1 VIIIFALMKEFDV
14 VLLTDSRYVNPK
26 KIDSYIQ
33 NVLKEDGLLMDGL
46 EKLNLKTIKK
56 DWNDHN
62 FNWSSTKS
70 AIFRSTWDYFDQFS
84 NFRNWLDIVKDQCF
98 LINPYKQINWNLDKH
113 YLLDLQKKDLPI
125 VESVFVSKKSQLDL
139 ETISKS
145 KNWKNIVVKPTIS
158 GAARHTYHLKNNEIK
173 KFQNKWLS
181 LTNNEDFMVQEF
193 QKNILSSGEIAVM
206 LFGGKYSHSVLKKAK
221 KGDFRVQDDF
231 GGSVEIINPSLEIID
246 LAEKTVK
253 SLKTMPLYA
262 RVDIILDNGNN
273 PVISELEL
281 IEPEL
286 WFRFKEES
294 AYKLAEIVKDFLNKL
309 NC

>member
-1 VIIIFALMKEFDV
+1 MKEFDV

-26 KIDSYIQ
+26 KIDPYIQ
-33 NVLKEDGLLMDGL
+33 NVLKEDRLVMDGL
-46 EKLNLKTIKK
+46 EKLNLRTIKK
-56 DWNDHN
+56 DWNDTN

-84 NFRNWLDIVKDQCF
+84 NFRNWLELVKEQCY
-98 LINPYKQINWNLDKH
+98 LINPYEQINWNLDKH
-113 YLLDLQKKDLPI
+113 YLLDLQKLDLPI
-125 VESVFVSKKSQLDL
+125 VESVFVSKKKQLNL

-145 KNWKNIVVKPTIS
+145 KNWKDIVIKPTIS
-158 GAARHTYHLKNNEIK
+158 GAARHTYHLKNDEIK
-173 KFQNKWLS
+173 KFQDKWLS
-181 LTNNEDFMVQEF
+181 LTNDEDFMVQEF
-193 QKNILSSGEIAVM
+193 QKNILSTGEIAVM
-206 LFGGKYSHSVLKKAK
+206 IFGGEYSHSVLKKAK

-231 GGSVEIINPSLEIID
+231 GGSVEKINPSLEIIE

-262 RVDIILDNGNN
+262 RVDIIFDNGSN

>member
-1 VIIIFALMKEFDV
+1 MKEFDV

-26 KIDSYIQ
+26 KIDPYIQ
-33 NVLKEDGLLMDGL
+33 NVLKEDRLVMDGL
-46 EKLNLKTIKK
+46 EKLNLRTIIK
-56 DWNDHN
+56 DWNDTN

-84 NFRNWLDIVKDQCF
+84 NFRNWLELVKEQCY
-98 LINPYKQINWNLDKH
+98 LINPYEQINWNLDKH
-113 YLLDLQKKDLPI
+113 YLLDLQKLDLPI
-125 VESVFVSKKSQLDL
+125 VESVFVSKKTQLNL

-145 KNWKNIVVKPTIS
+145 KNWKDIVIKPTIS
-158 GAARHTYHLKNNEIK
+158 GAARHTYHLKNDEIK
-173 KFQNKWLS
+173 KFQDKWLS

-193 QKNILSSGEIAVM
+193 QKNILSTGEIAVM
-206 LFGGKYSHSVLKKAK
+206 LFGGEYSHSVLKKAK

-231 GGSVEIINPSLEIID
+231 GGSVEIINPSLEIIE

-262 RVDIILDNGNN
+262 RVDIIFDNGSN

>member
-1 VIIIFALMKEFDV
+1 MKEFDV

-26 KIDSYIQ
+26 KIDPYIQ
-33 NVLKEDGLLMDGL
+33 NVLKEDRLVMDGL
-46 EKLNLKTIKK
+46 DKLNLRTIKK
-56 DWNDHN
+56 DWNDTY

-84 NFRNWLDIVKDQCF
+84 NFRNWLELVKEQCY
-98 LINPYKQINWNLDKH
+98 LINPYEQINWNLDKH
-113 YLLDLQKKDLPI
+113 YLLDLQKLDLPI
-125 VESVFVSKKSQLDL
+125 VESVFVSKKTQLNL

-145 KNWKNIVVKPTIS
+145 KNWKDIVIKPTIS
-158 GAARHTYHLKNNEIK
+158 GAARHTYHLKNDEIK
-173 KFQNKWLS
+173 KFQDKWIS

-206 LFGGKYSHSVLKKAK
+206 IFGGEYSHSVLKKAK

-231 GGSVEIINPSLEIID
+231 GGSVEKINPSLKIIE

-262 RVDIILDNGNN
+262 RVDIIFDNDSN

>member
-1 VIIIFALMKEFDV
+1 MKEFDV

-26 KIDSYIQ
+26 KIDPYIQ
-33 NVLKEDGLLMDGL
+33 NVLKEDRLVMDGL
-46 EKLNLKTIKK
+46 EKLNLRTIKK
-56 DWNDHN
+56 DWNDTN

-84 NFRNWLDIVKDQCF
+84 NFRNWLELVKEQCY
-98 LINPYKQINWNLDKH
+98 LINPYEQINWNLDKH
-113 YLLDLQKKDLPI
+113 YLLDLQKLDLPI
-125 VESVFVSKKSQLDL
+125 VESVFVSKKTQLNL

-145 KNWKNIVVKPTIS
+145 KNWKDIVIKPTIS
-158 GAARHTYHLKNNEIK
+158 GAARHTYHLKNDEIK
-173 KFQNKWLS
+173 KFQDKWLS
-181 LTNNEDFMVQEF
+181 LTNSEDFMVQEF

-206 LFGGKYSHSVLKKAK
+206 IFGGEYSHSVLKKAK
-221 KGDFRVQDDF
+221 RGDFRVQDDF
-231 GGSVEIINPSLEIID
+231 GGSVEKINPSLEIIE

-262 RVDIILDNGNN
+262 RVDIIFDNGSN

>member
-1 VIIIFALMKEFDV
+1 MKEFDV

-26 KIDSYIQ
+26 KIDPYIQ
-33 NVLKEDGLLMDGL
+33 NVLKEDRLVMDGL
-46 EKLNLKTIKK
+46 EKLNLRTIKK
-56 DWNDHN
+56 DWNDTN

-84 NFRNWLDIVKDQCF
+84 NFRNWLELVKEQCY
-98 LINPYKQINWNLDKH
+98 LINPYEQINWNLDKH
-113 YLLDLQKKDLPI
+113 YLLDLQKLDLPI
-125 VESVFVSKKSQLDL
+125 VESVFVSKKTQLNL

-145 KNWKNIVVKPTIS
+145 KNWKDIVIKPTIS
-158 GAARHTYHLKNNEIK
+158 GAARHTYHLKNYEIK
-173 KFQNKWLS
+173 KFQDKWLS

-206 LFGGKYSHSVLKKAK
+206 IFGGEYSHSVLKKAK

-231 GGSVEIINPSLEIID
+231 GGSVEKINPSLEIIE

-253 SLKTMPLYA
+253 SLKTMPIYA
-262 RVDIILDNGNN
+262 RVDIIFDNDSN

>member
-1 VIIIFALMKEFDV
+1 MKEYDV

-26 KIDSYIQ
+26 KIDPYIK
-33 NVLKEDGLLMDGL
+33 NVLKEDGLVMDGL
-46 EKLNLKTIKK
+46 EKLNLRNIKK
-56 DWNDHN
+56 DWNDTN

-70 AIFRSTWDYFDQFS
+70 AIFRSTWNYFDQFS
-84 NFRNWLDIVKDQCF
+84 NFRNWLKLVKDQCY
-98 LINPYKQINWNLDKH
+98 LINPYEQINWNLDKH
-113 YLLDLQKKDLPI
+113 YLLDLQKLDLPI
-125 VESVFVSKKSQLDL
+125 VESVFVSKKTQLDL

-145 KNWKNIVVKPTIS
+145 KNWKDIVIKPTIS
-158 GAARHTYHLKNNEIK
+158 GAARHTYHLKNDEIK
-173 KFQNKWLS
+173 KFQDKWLS

-193 QKNILSSGEIAVM
+193 QKNIISSGEIAVM
-206 LFGGKYSHSVLKKAK
+206 IFGGQYSHSVLKKAK

-231 GGSVEIINPSLEIID
+231 GGSVEKINPPLKIIE

-253 SLKTMPLYA
+253 SLKSMPLYA
-262 RVDIILDNGNN
+262 RVDIIFDNGNN

-281 IEPEL
+281 VEPEL

>member
-1 VIIIFALMKEFDV
+1 MKEFDV

-26 KIDSYIQ
+26 KIDPYIQ
-33 NVLKEDGLLMDGL
+33 NVLKEDRLVMDGL
-46 EKLNLKTIKK
+46 EKLNLRTIKK
-56 DWNDHN
+56 DWNDTN

-84 NFRNWLDIVKDQCF
+84 NFRNWLELVKEQCY
-98 LINPYKQINWNLDKH
+98 LINPYEQINWNLDKH
-113 YLLDLQKKDLPI
+113 YLLDLQKLDLPI
-125 VESVFVSKKSQLDL
+125 VESVFVSKKTQLNL

-145 KNWKNIVVKPTIS
+145 KNWKDIVIKPTIS
-158 GAARHTYHLKNNEIK
+158 GAARHTYHLKNDEIK
-173 KFQNKWLS
+173 KFQDKWLS

-193 QKNILSSGEIAVM
+193 QKNILSTGEIAVM
-206 LFGGKYSHSVLKKAK
+206 LFGGEYSHSVLKKAK

-231 GGSVEIINPSLEIID
+231 GGSVEKINPSLEIIE

-262 RVDIILDNGNN
+262 RVDIIFDNGSN

-294 AYKLAEIVKDFLNKL
+294 AFKLAEIVKDFLNKL

>member
-1 VIIIFALMKEFDV
+1 MKEFDV

-26 KIDSYIQ
+26 KIDPYIQ
-33 NVLKEDGLLMDGL
+33 NVLKEDRLVMDGL
-46 EKLNLKTIKK
+46 EKLNLRTIKK
-56 DWNDHN
+56 DWNDTN

-84 NFRNWLDIVKDQCF
+84 NFRNWLELVKEQCY
-98 LINPYKQINWNLDKH
+98 LINPYEQINWNLDKH
-113 YLLDLQKKDLPI
+113 YLLDLQKLDLPI
-125 VESVFVSKKSQLDL
+125 VESVFVSKKTQLNL

-145 KNWKNIVVKPTIS
+145 KNWKDIVIKPTIS
-158 GAARHTYHLKNNEIK
+158 GAARHTYHLKNDEIK
-173 KFQNKWLS
+173 KFQDKWLS

-193 QKNILSSGEIAVM
+193 QKNILSTGEIAVM
-206 LFGGKYSHSVLKKAK
+206 IFGGEYSHSVLKKAK

-231 GGSVEIINPSLEIID
+231 GGSVEKINPSLEIIE

-253 SLKTMPLYA
+253 SLKTMPIYA
-262 RVDIILDNGNN
+262 RVDIIFDNGSN

>member
-1 VIIIFALMKEFDV
+1 MKVFDV
-14 VLLTDSRYVNPK
+14 VLLTDSRYVNPS
-26 KIDSYIQ
+26 KIDPYIQ
-33 NVLKEDGLLMDGL
+33 NVLKEDGLVMEGL

-56 DWNDHN
+56 DWNDTN

-84 NFRNWLDIVKDQCF
+84 NFRNWLDIVKDQCY
-98 LINPYKQINWNLDKH
+98 LINPYGQINWNLDKH
-113 YLLDLQKKDLPI
+113 YLLDLQKLDLPI
-125 VESVFVSKKSQLDL
+125 VESIFVSKKTQLNI

-145 KNWKNIVVKPTIS
+145 KNWKDIVIKPTIS
-158 GAARHTYHLKNNEIK
+158 GAARHTYHLKNDEIK
-173 KFQNKWLS
+173 KFQYKWLS

-206 LFGGKYSHSVLKKAK
+206 LFGGEYSHSVLKKAK

-231 GGSVEIINPSLEIID
+231 GGSVEKINPSLDIIK
-246 LAEKTVK
+246 LAEKTIK

-262 RVDIILDNGNN
+262 RVDIIFDNGNK

-286 WFRFKEES
+286 WFRFKKES
-294 AYKLAEIVKDFLNKL
+294 AYKLAEFVKDFLNKL

>member
-1 VIIIFALMKEFDV
+1 MKEFDV

-26 KIDSYIQ
+26 KIDPYIQ
-33 NVLKEDGLLMDGL
+33 NVLKEDRLVMDGL
-46 EKLNLKTIKK
+46 EKLNLRTIKK
-56 DWNDHN
+56 DWNDTN

-84 NFRNWLDIVKDQCF
+84 NFRNWLELVKEQCY
-98 LINPYKQINWNLDKH
+98 LINPYEQINWNLDKH
-113 YLLDLQKKDLPI
+113 YLLDLQKLDLPI
-125 VESVFVSKKSQLDL
+125 VESVFVSKKTQLNL

-145 KNWKNIVVKPTIS
+145 KNWKDIVIKPTIS
-158 GAARHTYHLKNNEIK
+158 GAARHTYHLKNHEIK
-173 KFQNKWLS
+173 KFQDKWLS

-193 QKNILSSGEIAVM
+193 QKNILSTGEIAVM
-206 LFGGKYSHSVLKKAK
+206 IFGGEYSHSVLKKAK

-231 GGSVEIINPSLEIID
+231 GGSVEKIIPSLEIIE

-262 RVDIILDNGNN
+262 RVDIIFDNGSN

-294 AYKLAEIVKDFLNKL
+294 
-309 NC
+309 

>member
-1 VIIIFALMKEFDV
+1 MKEFDV

-26 KIDSYIQ
+26 KIDPYIQ
-33 NVLKEDGLLMDGL
+33 NVLKEDRLVMDGL
-46 EKLNLKTIKK
+46 EKLNLRTIKK
-56 DWNDHN
+56 DWNDTN

-84 NFRNWLDIVKDQCF
+84 NFRNWLELVKEQCY
-98 LINPYKQINWNLDKH
+98 LINPYEQINWNLDKH
-113 YLLDLQKKDLPI
+113 YLLDLQKLDLPI
-125 VESVFVSKKSQLDL
+125 VESVFVSKKTQLNL

-145 KNWKNIVVKPTIS
+145 KNWKDIVIKPTIS
-158 GAARHTYHLKNNEIK
+158 GAARHTYHLKNDEIK
-173 KFQNKWLS
+173 KFQDKWLS

-193 QKNILSSGEIAVM
+193 QKNILSTGEIAVM
-206 LFGGKYSHSVLKKAK
+206 LFGGEYSHSVLKKAK

-231 GGSVEIINPSLEIID
+231 GGSVEIINPSLEIIE
-246 LAEKTVK
+246 LAKKTVK

-262 RVDIILDNGNN
+262 RVDIIFDNGSN

-294 AYKLAEIVKDFLNKL
+294 AFKLAEIVKDFLNKL

>member
-1 VIIIFALMKEFDV
+1 MKEFDV

-26 KIDSYIQ
+26 KIDPYIQ
-33 NVLKEDGLLMDGL
+33 NVLKEDRLVMDGL
-46 EKLNLKTIKK
+46 EKLNLRTIKK
-56 DWNDHN
+56 DWNDTN

-84 NFRNWLDIVKDQCF
+84 NFRNWLELVKEQCY
-98 LINPYKQINWNLDKH
+98 LINPYEQINWNLDKH
-113 YLLDLQKKDLPI
+113 YLLDLQKLDLPI
-125 VESVFVSKKSQLDL
+125 VESVFVSKKTQLNL

-145 KNWKNIVVKPTIS
+145 KNWKDIVIKPTIS
-158 GAARHTYHLKNNEIK
+158 GAARHTYHLKNDEIK
-173 KFQNKWLS
+173 KFQDKWLS
-181 LTNNEDFMVQEF
+181 LTNNEDFMFQEF
-193 QKNILSSGEIAVM
+193 HKNILSTGEIAVM
-206 LFGGKYSHSVLKKAK
+206 LFGGEYSHSVLKKAK

-231 GGSVEIINPSLEIID
+231 GGSVEKINPSLEIIE

-253 SLKTMPLYA
+253 SLKTMPIYA
-262 RVDIILDNGNN
+262 RVDIIFDNGSN

>member
-1 VIIIFALMKEFDV
+1 MKEFDV

-193 QKNILSSGEIAVM
+193 QKNILSYGEIAVM

>member
-1 VIIIFALMKEFDV
+1 MKEYDV
-14 VLLTDSRYVNPK
+14 ILLTDSRYVNPK
-26 KIDSYIQ
+26 KIDPYIQ
-33 NVLKEDGLLMDGL
+33 NVLKEDGLVMDGL
-46 EKLNLKTIKK
+46 EKLNLKIIKK
-56 DWNDHN
+56 DWNDHK
-62 FNWSSTKS
+62 FKWSSTKS

-84 NFRNWLDIVKDQCF
+84 NFRSWLDIVKEQCF
-98 LINPYKQINWNLDKH
+98 LINPYEQINWNLDKH

-125 VESVFVSKKSQLDL
+125 VESVFVPKKNELNL

-145 KNWKNIVVKPTIS
+145 KNWKDIVIKPTIS
-158 GAARHTYHLKNNEIK
+158 GAARHTYHLKNDEIK
-173 KFQNKWLS
+173 KFQDKWLS

-206 LFGGKYSHSVLKKAK
+206 LFGGEYSHSVLKKAK

-231 GGSVEIINPSLEIID
+231 GGSVEKINPSLEIIE

-253 SLKTMPLYA
+253 NLKNMPLYA
-262 RVDIILDNGNN
+262 RVDIIFDNDNN

>member
-1 VIIIFALMKEFDV
+1 MKEFDV

-26 KIDSYIQ
+26 KIDPYIQ
-33 NVLKEDGLLMDGL
+33 NVLKEDRLVMDGL
-46 EKLNLKTIKK
+46 EKLNLRTIKK
-56 DWNDHN
+56 DWNDTN

-84 NFRNWLDIVKDQCF
+84 NFRNWLDIVKDQCY
-98 LINPYKQINWNLDKH
+98 LINPYEQINWNLDKH
-113 YLLDLQKKDLPI
+113 YLLDLQKLDLPI
-125 VESVFVSKKSQLDL
+125 VESIFVSKKTQLNL

-145 KNWKNIVVKPTIS
+145 KNWKDIVIKPTIS
-158 GAARHTYHLKNNEIK
+158 GAARHTYHLKNDEIK
-173 KFQNKWLS
+173 KFQDKWVS

-206 LFGGKYSHSVLKKAK
+206 LFGGEYSHSVLKKAK

-231 GGSVEIINPSLEIID
+231 GGSVEKINPSLDIIK
-246 LAEKTVK
+246 LAEKTIK

-262 RVDIILDNGNN
+262 RVDIIFDNGNK

-286 WFRFKEES
+286 WFRFKKES
-294 AYKLAEIVKDFLNKL
+294 AYKLAEFVKDFLNKL

>member
-1 VIIIFALMKEFDV
+1 MKEFDV

-26 KIDSYIQ
+26 KIDPYIQ
-33 NVLKEDGLLMDGL
+33 NVIKEDRLVMDGL
-46 EKLNLKTIKK
+46 EKLDLRTIKK
-56 DWNDHN
+56 DWNDTN

-84 NFRNWLDIVKDQCF
+84 NFRNWLELVKEQCY
-98 LINPYKQINWNLDKH
+98 LINPYEQINWNLDKH
-113 YLLDLQKKDLPI
+113 YLLDLQKLDLPI
-125 VESVFVSKKSQLDL
+125 VESVFVSKKTQLKL

-145 KNWKNIVVKPTIS
+145 KNWKDIVIKPTIS
-158 GAARHTYHLKNNEIK
+158 GAARHTYHLKNDEIK
-173 KFQNKWLS
+173 KFQDKWLS
-181 LTNNEDFMVQEF
+181 LTNSEDFMVQEF

-206 LFGGKYSHSVLKKAK
+206 IFGGEYSHSVLKKAK
-221 KGDFRVQDDF
+221 RGDFRVQDDF
-231 GGSVEIINPSLEIID
+231 GGSVEKINPSLEIIE

-253 SLKTMPLYA
+253 SLKTMPIYA
-262 RVDIILDNGNN
+262 RVDIIFDNDSN

>member
-1 VIIIFALMKEFDV
+1 MKEFDV

-26 KIDSYIQ
+26 KIDPYIQ
-33 NVLKEDGLLMDGL
+33 NVLKEDRLVMDGL
-46 EKLNLKTIKK
+46 EKLNLRTIKK
-56 DWNDHN
+56 DWNDTN

-84 NFRNWLDIVKDQCF
+84 NFRNWLELVKEQCY
-98 LINPYKQINWNLDKH
+98 LINPYEQINWNLDKH
-113 YLLDLQKKDLPI
+113 YLLDLQKLDLPI
-125 VESVFVSKKSQLDL
+125 VESVFVSKKKQLNL

-145 KNWKNIVVKPTIS
+145 KNWKDIVIKPTIS
-158 GAARHTYHLKNNEIK
+158 GAARHTYHLKNDEIK
-173 KFQNKWLS
+173 KFQDKWLS

-193 QKNILSSGEIAVM
+193 QKNILSTGEIAVM
-206 LFGGKYSHSVLKKAK
+206 IFGGEYSHSVLKKAK

-231 GGSVEIINPSLEIID
+231 GGSVEKINPSLEIIE

-262 RVDIILDNGNN
+262 RVDIIFDNGSN

>member
-1 VIIIFALMKEFDV
+1 MKEFDV

-26 KIDSYIQ
+26 KIDPYIQ
-33 NVLKEDGLLMDGL
+33 NVLKEDGLVMDGL

-56 DWNDHN
+56 DWNDHK
-62 FNWSSTKS
+62 FKWSSTKS

-98 LINPYKQINWNLDKH
+98 LINPYEQINWNLDKH

-125 VESVFVSKKSQLDL
+125 VESVFVPKKKELDL

-158 GAARHTYHLKNNEIK
+158 GAARHTYHLKKNEIK
-173 KFQNKWLS
+173 NFQNKWLS
-181 LTNNEDFMVQEF
+181 LTNDEDFMVQEF

-206 LFGGKYSHSVLKKAK
+206 LFGGEYSHSVLKKAK

-231 GGSVEIINPSLEIID
+231 GGSVEIINASTEIID

-262 RVDIILDNGNN
+262 RVDIILDNGNS

-309 NC
+309 N

>member
-1 VIIIFALMKEFDV
+1 MKEFDV
-14 VLLTDSRYVNPK
+14 VLLTDSRYVNPN
-26 KIDSYIQ
+26 KIDPYIE
-33 NVLKEDGLLMDGL
+33 NVLKEDGLVIDGL
-46 EKLNLKTIKK
+46 EKLNLRTIKK
-56 DWNDHN
+56 DWNDTN

-84 NFRNWLDIVKDQCF
+84 NFRNWLELVKKQCY
-98 LINPYKQINWNLDKH
+98 LINPYGQINWNLDKH
-113 YLLDLQKKDLPI
+113 YLLDLQKLDLPI
-125 VESVFVSKKSQLDL
+125 VESVFVSKKTQLNL

-145 KNWKNIVVKPTIS
+145 KNWKDIVIKPTIS
-158 GAARHTYHLKNNEIK
+158 GAARHTYHLKNDEIK
-173 KFQNKWLS
+173 KFQDKWIS

-206 LFGGKYSHSVLKKAK
+206 LFGGEYSHSVLKKAK

-231 GGSVEIINPSLEIID
+231 GGSVEKINPSLEIIE

-253 SLKTMPLYA
+253 SLKTLPLYA
-262 RVDIILDNGNN
+262 RVDIIFDNVNN

>member
-1 VIIIFALMKEFDV
+1 MKEFDV

-26 KIDSYIQ
+26 KIDPYIQ
-33 NVLKEDGLLMDGL
+33 NVLKEDGLVMDGL

-56 DWNDHN
+56 DWNDHK
-62 FNWSSTKS
+62 FKWSSTKS

-98 LINPYKQINWNLDKH
+98 LINPYEQINWNLDKH
-113 YLLDLQKKDLPI
+113 YLLDLQKKDIPI
-125 VESVFVSKKSQLDL
+125 VESVFVPKKKELDL
-139 ETISKS
+139 ETISRS

-158 GAARHTYHLKNNEIK
+158 GAARHTYYLKKNEIK
-173 KFQNKWLS
+173 NFQNKWLS
-181 LTNNEDFMVQEF
+181 LTNDEDFMVQEF

-206 LFGGKYSHSVLKKAK
+206 LFGGEYSHSVLKKAK

-231 GGSVEIINPSLEIID
+231 GGSVEIINPSTEIID

-262 RVDIILDNGNN
+262 RVDIILDNGNS

>member
-1 VIIIFALMKEFDV
+1 MKEFDV

-56 DWNDHN
+56 DWNDHK
-62 FNWSSTKS
+62 FKWSSTKS

-193 QKNILSSGEIAVM
+193 QKNILSYGEIAVM

>member
-1 VIIIFALMKEFDV
+1 MKVFDV
-14 VLLTDSRYVNPK
+14 VLLTDSRYVNPS
-26 KIDSYIQ
+26 KIDPYIQ
-33 NVLKEDGLLMDGL
+33 NVLKEDGLVMEGL

-56 DWNDHN
+56 DWNDTN

-84 NFRNWLDIVKDQCF
+84 NFRNWLDIVKDQCY
-98 LINPYKQINWNLDKH
+98 LINPYEQINWNLDKH
-113 YLLDLQKKDLPI
+113 YLLDLQKLDLPI
-125 VESVFVSKKSQLDL
+125 VESIFVSKKTQLNL

-145 KNWKNIVVKPTIS
+145 KNWKDIVIKPTIS
-158 GAARHTYHLKNNEIK
+158 GAARHTYHLKNDEIK
-173 KFQNKWLS
+173 KFQDKWVS

-206 LFGGKYSHSVLKKAK
+206 LFGGEYSHSVLKKAK

-231 GGSVEIINPSLEIID
+231 GGSVEKINPSLDIIK
-246 LAEKTVK
+246 LAEKTIK

-262 RVDIILDNGNN
+262 RVDIIFDNGNK

-286 WFRFKEES
+286 WFRFKKES
-294 AYKLAEIVKDFLNKL
+294 AYKLAEFVKDFLNKL

>member
-1 VIIIFALMKEFDV
+1 MKEFDV
-14 VLLTDSRYVNPK
+14 VLLTDSRYVNPS
-26 KIDSYIQ
+26 KIDPYIQ
-33 NVLKEDGLLMDGL
+33 NVLKEDRLVMDGL
-46 EKLNLKTIKK
+46 EEFNLKTIKK
-56 DWNDHN
+56 DWNDTN

-70 AIFRSTWDYFDQFS
+70 AIFRSTWDYFDQFF
-84 NFRNWLDIVKDQCF
+84 NFRNWLDIVKDQCY
-98 LINPYKQINWNLDKH
+98 LINPYGQINWNLDKH
-113 YLLDLQKKDLPI
+113 YLLDLQKLDLPI
-125 VESVFVSKKSQLDL
+125 VESIFVSKKTQLNL
-139 ETISKS
+139 KTISKT
-145 KNWKNIVVKPTIS
+145 KNWKDIVIKPTIS
-158 GAARHTYHLKNNEIK
+158 GAARHTYHLKNDEIK
-173 KFQNKWLS
+173 NFQDKWLS

-193 QKNILSSGEIAVM
+193 QKNILSLGEIAVM
-206 LFGGKYSHSVLKKAK
+206 LFGGEYSHSVLKKAK

-231 GGSVEIINPSLEIID
+231 GGSVEKINPSLEIIK

-253 SLKTMPLYA
+253 SLKTIPLYA
-262 RVDIILDNGNN
+262 RVDIIFDNINK

>member
-1 VIIIFALMKEFDV
+1 MKEFDV
-14 VLLTDSRYVNPK
+14 VLLTDSRYVNPS
-26 KIDSYIQ
+26 KIDPYIQ
-33 NVLKEDGLLMDGL
+33 NVLTEDGLVMEGL

-56 DWNDHN
+56 DWNDTN

-84 NFRNWLDIVKDQCF
+84 NFRNWLDIVKDQCY
-98 LINPYKQINWNLDKH
+98 LINPYGQINWNLDKH
-113 YLLDLQKKDLPI
+113 YLLDLQKLDLPI
-125 VESVFVSKKSQLDL
+125 VESIFVSKKTQLNL

-145 KNWKNIVVKPTIS
+145 KNWKDIVIKPTIS
-158 GAARHTYHLKNNEIK
+158 GAARHTYHLKNDEIK
-173 KFQNKWLS
+173 KFQDKWVS

-206 LFGGKYSHSVLKKAK
+206 LFGGEYSHSVLKKAK

-231 GGSVEIINPSLEIID
+231 GGSVEKINPSLDIIK
-246 LAEKTVK
+246 LAEKTIK

-262 RVDIILDNGNN
+262 RVDIIFDNGNK

-286 WFRFKEES
+286 WFRFKKES
-294 AYKLAEIVKDFLNKL
+294 AYKLAEFVKDFLNKL

>member
-1 VIIIFALMKEFDV
+1 MKEFDV

-26 KIDSYIQ
+26 KIDPYIQ
-33 NVLKEDGLLMDGL
+33 NVLKEDRLVMDGL
-46 EKLNLKTIKK
+46 EKLNLRTIKK
-56 DWNDHN
+56 DWNDTN

-84 NFRNWLDIVKDQCF
+84 NFRNWLELVKEQCY
-98 LINPYKQINWNLDKH
+98 LINPYEQINWNLDKH
-113 YLLDLQKKDLPI
+113 YLLDLQKLDLPI
-125 VESVFVSKKSQLDL
+125 VESVFVSKKTQLNL

-145 KNWKNIVVKPTIS
+145 KNWKDIVIKPTIS
-158 GAARHTYHLKNNEIK
+158 GAARHTYHLKNDEIK
-173 KFQNKWLS
+173 KFQDKWLS

-193 QKNILSSGEIAVM
+193 QKNILSTGEIAVM
-206 LFGGKYSHSVLKKAK
+206 LFGGEYSHSVLKKAK

-231 GGSVEIINPSLEIID
+231 GGSVEKINPSLEIIE

-253 SLKTMPLYA
+253 SLKTMPLYG
-262 RVDIILDNGNN
+262 RVDIILDNGSN

>member
-1 VIIIFALMKEFDV
+1 MKEFDV

-262 RVDIILDNGNN
+262 RVDIIFDNGSN

>member
-1 VIIIFALMKEFDV
+1 MKEFDV

-26 KIDSYIQ
+26 KIDPYIQ
-33 NVLKEDGLLMDGL
+33 NVLKEDRLVMDGL
-46 EKLNLKTIKK
+46 EKLNLRTIKK
-56 DWNDHN
+56 DWNDTN

-84 NFRNWLDIVKDQCF
+84 NFRNWLELVKEQCY
-98 LINPYKQINWNLDKH
+98 LINPYEQINWNLDKH
-113 YLLDLQKKDLPI
+113 YLLDLQKLDLPI
-125 VESVFVSKKSQLDL
+125 VESVFVSKKTQLNL

-145 KNWKNIVVKPTIS
+145 KNWKDIVIKPTIS
-158 GAARHTYHLKNNEIK
+158 GAARHTYHLKNDEIK
-173 KFQNKWLS
+173 KFQDKWLS
-181 LTNNEDFMVQEF
+181 LTNSEDFMVQEF
-193 QKNILSSGEIAVM
+193 QKNILSTGEIAVM
-206 LFGGKYSHSVLKKAK
+206 IFGGEYSHSVLKKAK

-231 GGSVEIINPSLEIID
+231 GGSVEKINPSLEIIE

-253 SLKTMPLYA
+253 SLKTMPIYA
-262 RVDIILDNGNN
+262 RVDIIFDNGSN

>member
-1 VIIIFALMKEFDV
+1 MKEFDV
-14 VLLTDSRYVNPK
+14 VLLTDSRYVNPT
-26 KIDSYIQ
+26 KIDPYIQ
-33 NVLKEDGLLMDGL
+33 NVLNEDGLVMDGL
-46 EKLNLKTIKK
+46 EKLNLRTIKK
-56 DWNDHN
+56 DWNDTK

-84 NFRNWLDIVKDQCF
+84 SFRNWLDLVKDECY
-98 LINPYKQINWNLDKH
+98 LINPYEQINWNLDKH
-113 YLLDLQKKDLPI
+113 YLLDLQKLDLPI
-125 VESVFVSKKSQLDL
+125 VESIFVSKKTQLNL

-145 KNWKNIVVKPTIS
+145 KNWKDIVIKPTIS
-158 GAARHTYHLKNNEIK
+158 GAARHTYHLKNDEIK
-173 KFQNKWLS
+173 KFQDKWLS

-193 QKNILSSGEIAVM
+193 QKNILSTGEIAVM
-206 LFGGKYSHSVLKKAK
+206 LFGGEYSHSVLKKAK

-231 GGSVEIINPSLEIID
+231 GGTVEKINPSLEIIE

-253 SLKTMPLYA
+253 SLKTIPFYG
-262 RVDIILDNGNN
+262 RVDIIFDNGNN

-294 AYKLAEIVKDFLNKL
+294 AYKLAEIIKDFLNKL

>member
-1 VIIIFALMKEFDV
+1 MKEFDV
-14 VLLTDSRYVNPK
+14 VLLTDSRYVNPT
-26 KIDSYIQ
+26 KIDPYIQ
-33 NVLKEDGLLMDGL
+33 NVLKEDGLVMEGL
-46 EKLNLKTIKK
+46 EKLNLRTIKK
-56 DWNDHN
+56 DWNDTS
-62 FNWSSTKS
+62 FNWSLTKS

-84 NFRNWLDIVKDQCF
+84 NFRNWLDLVKNQCY
-98 LINPYKQINWNLDKH
+98 LINPYQQINWNLDKH
-113 YLLDLQKKDLPI
+113 YLLDLQKLDLPI
-125 VESVFVSKKSQLDL
+125 VESVFVSRKTNFNL
-139 ETISKS
+139 ETISKN
-145 KNWKNIVVKPTIS
+145 KNWKEIVVKPTIS
-158 GAARHTYHLKNNEIK
+158 GAARHTYHLKNDEIK
-173 KFQNKWLS
+173 NFQDKWIS

-193 QKNILSSGEIAVM
+193 QNNILSSGEIAVM

-231 GGSVEIINPSLEIID
+231 GGSVEKINPSLEIIE

-262 RVDIILDNGNN
+262 RVDIIFDNGNN
-273 PVISELEL
+273 PAISELEL

-294 AYKLAEIVKDFLNKL
+294 AHKLAEIVKDFLNKL

>member
-1 VIIIFALMKEFDV
+1 MKEFDV

-26 KIDSYIQ
+26 KIDPYIQ
-33 NVLKEDGLLMDGL
+33 NVLKEDRLVMDGL
-46 EKLNLKTIKK
+46 EKLNLRTIKK
-56 DWNDHN
+56 DWNDTN

-84 NFRNWLDIVKDQCF
+84 NFRNWLELVKEQCY
-98 LINPYKQINWNLDKH
+98 LINPYEQINWNLDKH
-113 YLLDLQKKDLPI
+113 YLLDLQKLDLPI
-125 VESVFVSKKSQLDL
+125 VESVFVSKKTQLNL

-145 KNWKNIVVKPTIS
+145 KNWKDIVIKPTIS
-158 GAARHTYHLKNNEIK
+158 GAARHTYHLKNDEIK
-173 KFQNKWLS
+173 KFQDKWLS

-206 LFGGKYSHSVLKKAK
+206 IFGGEYSHSVLKKAK

-231 GGSVEIINPSLEIID
+231 GGSVEIINPSLEIIE

-262 RVDIILDNGNN
+262 RVDIIFDNGSN

>member
-1 VIIIFALMKEFDV
+1 MKEFDV

-26 KIDSYIQ
+26 KIDPYIQ
-33 NVLKEDGLLMDGL
+33 NFLKEDGLVMNGL
-46 EKLNLKTIKK
+46 EKLNLRTIKK
-56 DWNDHN
+56 DWNDTN

-84 NFRNWLDIVKDQCF
+84 NFRNWLELVKEQCY
-98 LINPYKQINWNLDKH
+98 LINPYEQINWNLDKH
-113 YLLDLQKKDLPI
+113 YLLDLQKLDLPI
-125 VESVFVSKKSQLDL
+125 VESVFVSKKTQLNLD
-139 ETISKS
+139 TISKS
-145 KNWKNIVVKPTIS
+145 KNWKDIVIKPTIS
-158 GAARHTYHLKNNEIK
+158 GAARHTYHLKNDEIK
-173 KFQNKWLS
+173 KFQDKWLS

-193 QKNILSSGEIAVM
+193 QKNILSTGEIAVM
-206 LFGGKYSHSVLKKAK
+206 LFGGEYSHSVLKKAK

-231 GGSVEIINPSLEIID
+231 GGSVEKINPSLEIIE

-262 RVDIILDNGNN
+262 RVDIIFDNGSN

>member
-1 VIIIFALMKEFDV
+1 MKEFDV

-26 KIDSYIQ
+26 KIDPYIQ
-33 NVLKEDGLLMDGL
+33 NVLKEDRLVMDGL
-46 EKLNLKTIKK
+46 EKLNLRTIKK
-56 DWNDHN
+56 DWNDTN

-84 NFRNWLDIVKDQCF
+84 NFRNWLELVKEQCY

-113 YLLDLQKKDLPI
+113 YLLDLQKLDLPI
-125 VESVFVSKKSQLDL
+125 VESVFVSKKTQLNL

-145 KNWKNIVVKPTIS
+145 KNWKDIVIKPTIS
-158 GAARHTYHLKNNEIK
+158 GAARHTYHLKNDEIK
-173 KFQNKWLS
+173 KFQEKWIS

-206 LFGGKYSHSVLKKAK
+206 IFGGEYSHSVLKKAK

-231 GGSVEIINPSLEIID
+231 GGSVEKINPSLKIIE

-262 RVDIILDNGNN
+262 RVDIIFDNGNN

>member
-1 VIIIFALMKEFDV
+1 MKEFDV
-14 VLLTDSRYVNPK
+14 ILLTDSRYVNPK